1 MKDNLTQNI
10 ICNFSRLEEKMKD
23 NKKSNSSKRIKL
35 FNKKFNGLTPFLFFL
50 CLILM
55 LPVIA
60 QAASITMTWDRNQ
73 EPDIAGYRIYY
84 GTQSGQYDNSIT
96 VYDSATQPL
105 QLSYTVAGLSE
116 GTAYY
121 FALKTFDQAGQESD
135 YSAETSQNIPGGD
148 GDDDSWWDNWYGSQ
162 DYLET
167 GQVDINHNW
176 KTVELTG
183 IREFQN
189 PVVIVGP
196 PTRNGGDPC
205 VVRVHNV
212 TSNSF
217 EVRIQEWLYLDQ
229 SHTVE
234 NVSYMVVE
242 AGEYIMPDGTIWQ
255 AGTYSLDD
263 TLKWKRVTFPE
274 SFPDKPLVFQTGQ
287 TFNEG
292 DTVAIRMKDVTPEGF
307 TVALQEEERKND
319 GHIPETIG
327 YLAMTPISTDL
338 AMYEISCDHN
348 FTAIADGVATQLAV
362 EEEQSLN
369 TETWHVKEKIGAF
382 LINDYVFAQIQTFFG
397 GDTAALRRK

>member
-1 MKDNLTQNI
+1 MKDSLVKNI
-10 ICNFSRLEEKMKD
+10 IYNFSRLNEKMKD
-23 NKKSNSSKRIKL
+23 NKKSNSSKRTKL
-35 FNKKFNGLTPFLFFL
+35 FSKKFNGLTPFLFFL

-60 QAASITMTWDRNQ
+60 QAASVTMTWNRNQ

-84 GTQSGQYDNSIT
+84 GTQSGQYNNSIT

-135 YSAETSQNIPGGD
+135 YSVETSQNIPSGD
-148 GDDDSWWDNWYGSQ
+148 GDDSWWDNWYGCQ
-162 DYLET
+162 DYLEI

-205 VVRVHNV
+205 VVRVRNV

-217 EVRIQEWLYLDQ
+217 QVRIQEWLYLDQ
-229 SHTVE
+229 WHTVE
-234 NVSYMVVE
+234 NISYMVVE
-242 AGEYIMPDGTIWQ
+242 AGEHIMPDGTIWQ
-255 AGTYSLDD
+255 AGTYALDG
-263 TLKWKRVTFPE
+263 TLRWKEV
-274 SFPDKPLVFQTGQ
+274 D
-287 TFNEG
+287 
-292 DTVAIRMKDVTPEGF
+292 
-307 TVALQEEERKND
+307 
-319 GHIPETIG
+319 
-327 YLAMTPISTDL
+327 TDL
-338 AMYEISCDHN
+338 GVYEISCDHQ
-348 FTAIADGVATQLAV
+348 FTAIVDKLAIQLAV
-362 EEEQSLN
+362 EEEQSRD
-369 TETWHVKEKIGAF
+369 TETFHVKEKVGAF
-382 LINDYVFAQIQTFFG
+382 LINDYVFAQIQTFSG

>member
-1 MKDNLTQNI
+1 MKDNLTENI

-35 FNKKFNGLTPFLFFL
+35 FSKKFNGLTPFLFFL

-60 QAASITMTWDRNQ
+60 QAASVTMTWDRNR

-84 GTQSGQYDNSIT
+84 GTQSGQYNNSIT

-116 GTAYY
+116 GTTYY
-121 FALKTFDQAGQESD
+121 FALKTFDQAGQESG
-135 YSAETSQNIPGGD
+135 YSVETSKKIPGGD
-148 GDDDSWWDNWYGSQ
+148 GDDSWWDNWYGSQ
-162 DYLET
+162 DYLEV
-167 GQVDINHNW
+167 GQVYINHNW

-196 PTRNGGDPC
+196 PTRNGWNPC
-205 VVRVHNV
+205 VVRVRNV

-217 EVRIQEWLYLDQ
+217 QVRIQEWLYLDQ
-229 SHTVE
+229 GHTVE

-242 AGEYIMPDGTIWQ
+242 AGEYMMPDGTIWQ
-255 AGTYSLDD
+255 AGTYSLDG
-263 TLKWKRVTFPE
+263 TLKWKGVTFPE
-274 SFPDKPLVFQTGQ
+274 SFLDKPLVFQTGQ
-287 TFNEG
+287 TFNGG
-292 DTVAIRMKDVTPEGF
+292 DTVAIRMKNVILEGF
-307 TVALQEEERKND
+307 TGALQEEERKND
-319 GHIPETIG
+319 GHVQETIG
-327 YLAMTPISTDL
+327 YLAMTPNNTDL
-338 AMYEISCDHN
+338 GVYEILCDHN

-362 EEEQSLN
+362 EEEQSRD
-369 TETWHVKEKIGAF
+369 TEIGHVKEKVGIF
-382 LINDYVFAQIQTFFG
+382 LIKDYVFAKIQTFLG

>member
-1 MKDNLTQNI
+1 
-10 ICNFSRLEEKMKD
+10 MKD
-23 NKKSNSSKRIKL
+23 NKKSDSPKRVKL
-35 FNKKFNGLTPFLFFL
+35 FNKKFFGLTPFLFFL

-60 QAASITMTWDRNQ
+60 QAASVTLTWSLNQ

-96 VYDSATQPL
+96 VYDSANQPL
-105 QLSYTVAGLSE
+105 QRSYTVAGLSE
-116 GTAYY
+116 GTTYY
-121 FALKTFDQAGQESD
+121 FGLKAFDQAGQESE
-135 YSAETSQNIPGGD
+135 YSVETSKKIPGGD
-148 GDDDSWWDNWYGSQ
+148 GDDSWWDNWYGSQ
-162 DYLET
+162 DYLEV

-205 VVRVHNV
+205 VVRVRNV

-217 EVRIQEWLYLDQ
+217 QIRIQEWLYLDQ
-229 SHTVE
+229 WHTVE

-242 AGEYIMPDGTIWQ
+242 AGEHILPDGTMWQ
-255 AGTYSLDD
+255 AGTYALDG
-263 TLKWKRVTFPE
+263 TLKWKQVTFPG
-274 SFPDKPLVFQTGQ
+274 SFLDKPLVFQTGQ
-287 TFNEG
+287 TFNGG
-292 DTVAIRMKDVTPEGF
+292 DTIAIRMKDVTPEGF
-307 TVALQEEERKND
+307 TVALQEEERMND
-319 GHIPETIG
+319 GHAPETIG

-338 AMYEISCDHN
+338 AVYEILCDHN

-362 EEEQSLN
+362 EEEQSRD
-369 TETWHVKEKIGAF
+369 TEIGHVKEKAGVF
-382 LINDYVFAQIQTFFG
+382 LIKDYVFAQIQTFFG
-397 GDTAALRRK
+397 GDTAALRCK